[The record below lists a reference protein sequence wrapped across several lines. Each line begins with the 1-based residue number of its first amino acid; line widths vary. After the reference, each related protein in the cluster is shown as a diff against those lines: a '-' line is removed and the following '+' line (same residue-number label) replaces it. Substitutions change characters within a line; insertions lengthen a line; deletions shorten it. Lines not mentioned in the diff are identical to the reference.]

1 MSVMEDEKKIVEST
15 SPIKFNEE
23 FEGYYEVTAP
33 AINMRKEPGKDK
45 HNPVV
50 ATLMRTQRVTC
61 DGHYTIVNNSKWY
74 KLDFDGVIGYLP
86 EDKVT
91 KL

>member
-1 MSVMEDEKKIVEST
+1 MEDEKKIVENT
-15 SPIKFNEE
+15 TPIKFNEE
-23 FEGYYEVTAP
+23 YEGYYVVSTP

-61 DGHYTIVNNSKWY
+61 DGHYVILNNSKWY
-74 KLDFDGVIGYLP
+74 KMNFDGIIGYLP
-86 EDKVT
+86 EDKVS

>member
-1 MSVMEDEKKIVEST
+1 MEDEKKIVEST

>member
-1 MSVMEDEKKIVEST
+1 MEDEKKIVENT

-23 FEGYYEVTAP
+23 YEGYYEVTAP
-33 AINMRKEPGKDK
+33 AINMRKEAGKDK

>member
-1 MSVMEDEKKIVEST
+1 MGDEKKIVENT
-15 SPIKFNEE
+15 TPIKFNEE
-23 FEGYYEVTAP
+23 YEGYYVVSAP

-61 DGHYTIVNNSKWY
+61 DGI
-74 KLDFDGVIGYLP
+74 IGYLP
-86 EDKVT
+86 EDKVS

>member
-1 MSVMEDEKKIVEST
+1 MEDEKKIVENT
-15 SPIKFNEE
+15 SPIKFNEDY
-23 FEGYYEVTAP
+23 EGYYEVSVP

-45 HNPVV
+45 KNPVV

-61 DGHYTIVNNSKWY
+61 DGHYSVVNDSKWY
-74 KLDFDGVIGYLP
+74 KIDFDGVVGYLP
-86 EDKVT
+86 EDKVS

>member
-1 MSVMEDEKKIVEST
+1 MEDEKKIVENT

-23 FEGYYEVTAP
+23 CEGYYEVTAP

>member
-1 MSVMEDEKKIVEST
+1 MEDEKKIVEST

-23 FEGYYEVTAP
+23 YEGYYEVTAP

>member
-1 MSVMEDEKKIVEST
+1 MEDEKKIVENT

-23 FEGYYEVTAP
+23 YEGYYEVTAP

-50 ATLMRTQRVTC
+50 ATLM
-61 DGHYTIVNNSKWY
+61 
-74 KLDFDGVIGYLP
+74 
-86 EDKVT
+86 
-91 KL
+91 

>member
-1 MSVMEDEKKIVEST
+1 MEDEKKIVENT
-15 SPIKFNEE
+15 SSIKFNEE
-23 FEGYYEVTAP
+23 YEGYYAVIVP
-33 AINMRKEPGKDK
+33 ATNMRKEPGKDK

-61 DGHYTIVNNSKWY
+61 DGHYAIVNNSKWY
-74 KLDFDGVIGYLP
+74 KMDFDGVIGYLP

>member
-1 MSVMEDEKKIVEST
+1 MEDEKKIVENT

-23 FEGYYEVTAP
+23 YEGYYEVTAP
-33 AINMRKEPGKDK
+33 ATNMRKEPGRDK

-61 DGHYTIVNNSKWY
+61 DGHYAIVNNSKWY
-74 KLDFDGVIGYLP
+74 KLDFDGVVGYLP

>member
-1 MSVMEDEKKIVEST
+1 MENEKKIVEST

-23 FEGYYEVTAP
+23 FEGYYEVNVP

-45 HNPVV
+45 HNTVV

-61 DGHYTIVNNSKWY
+61 DGHYAMLNNSKWY
-74 KLDFDGVIGYLP
+74 KMSFDGVIGYLP
-86 EDKVT
+86 EDKVN

>member
-1 MSVMEDEKKIVEST
+1 MEDEKKIVEST

-50 ATLMRTQRVTC
+50 APLMRTQRVTC